1 MTMGGVDH
9 DEAIS
14 ELHNARER
22 YVPWL
27 SKDTTKSALL
37 VRPESGK
44 YLVESKEGKTRKDR

>member
-1 MTMGGVDH
+1 MGGVDH